1 MALARSNRK
10 KMEKAPVIYSMLCN
24 IEVMADGYTPT
35 TQNYDAVSGIF
46 FPDYSA
52 SPLNLFPRCVLID
65 PDSPV
70 ASKTYNSM
78 LKSFEWFEVTKNGTV
93 SIYSKGG
100 TVASGYQV
108 IASGDY
114 TGQLVVK
121 KNGKVGE
128 PRALRF
134 VGIYEEDG
142 YTYKFDRSIP
152 LSTND
157 VTPAGSEL
165 MIDSPAALAY
175 NPLRM
180 PEQQTINVTV
190 IKGTT
195 DITNDERCKLMWYRR
210 DARGTETPLTA
221 NADYDN
227 IEVVSAVKSKNGSIT
242 SLVIDRELIGEGQ
255 TYVVYAMFRADKKF
269 PSSPEPSD
277 SRAYTT
283 IKRQFPPLTCIIRGD
298 GLRSTTDANCVK
310 AIVSDNQGVLD
321 NWNRYLY
328 ASWKVSDGTTEVE
341 RARGEE
347 VMLPAEYGKDF
358 FCDIETRGVNKV
370 MVSDTGEW
378 LTDTDG
384 SVIITRDYE
393 GD

>member
-10 KMEKAPVIYSMLCN
+10 KMEKAPVIYSMLCD
-24 IEVMADGYTPT
+24 IDVMAEGYTPT
-35 TQNYDAVSGIF
+35 TQNYDAVSGIM

-70 ASKTYNSM
+70 ASRTCNSM
-78 LKSFEWFEVTKNGTV
+78 LKSFEWFEVTKSGTV
-93 SIYSKGG
+93 SVYSKGG
-100 TVASGYQV
+100 TAASGYEV

-114 TGQLVVK
+114 AGQLVVK
-121 KNGKVGE
+121 KNGSVGT

-152 LSTND
+152 LTTND

-165 MIDSPAALAY
+165 MIDSPNSVTY

-180 PEQQTINVTV
+180 PEQQTINVIV

-195 DITNDERCKLMWYRR
+195 NITNDERCKLMWYRR
-210 DARGTETPLTA
+210 DAKGTETLLTA

-227 IEVVSAVKSKNGSIT
+227 IEVVSVVKSKNGSIT
-242 SLVIDRELIGEGQ
+242 SLVINRELIGDGQ

-269 PSSPEPSD
+269 PSSPAASD

-283 IKRQFPPLTCIIRGD
+283 IKRQFPPLTCVIRGD
-298 GLRSTTDANCVK
+298 GLRSTTDVNCVK
-310 AIVSDNQGVLD
+310 AIVSDNQGVLE

-328 ASWKVSDGTTEVE
+328 ASWKVSDGTTDVE
-341 RARGEE
+341 KARGEE
-347 VMLPAEYGKDF
+347 VMLPSEYGKDF
-358 FCDIETRGVNKV
+358 FCDIEDRGTNKV

-378 LTDTDG
+378 LTDADG
-384 SVIITRDYE
+384 SVIITKDYE